1 MKTYLLSIIL
11 FISFVTAQ
19 DLFFS
24 EYIEGSSYNKALE
37 IYNPTD
43 SPVDL
48 SNYQLW
54 QIANGG
60 NWAEYTIDISGQLS
74 RGDVFVIC
82 HDDADPSMTAQAD
95 FLVTLY
101 HNGDDAQG
109 LAKNDGS
116 GNFVLIDVIGESG
129 DDPGS
134 GWYVAGVTNGTKE
147 HTLVRMPNVS
157 QGNTDWN
164 SSAGTTASNSE
175 WLVYPQ
181 N

>member
-74 RGDVFVIC
+74 LG
-82 HDDADPSMTAQAD
+82 M
-95 FLVTLY
+95 FLLYVTMMLT
-101 HNGDDAQG
+101 
-109 LAKNDGS
+109 LA
-116 GNFVLIDVIGESG
+116 
-129 DDPGS
+129 
-134 GWYVAGVTNGTKE
+134 
-147 HTLVRMPNVS
+147 
-157 QGNTDWN
+157 
-164 SSAGTTASNSE
+164 
-175 WLVYPQ
+175 
-181 N
+181 